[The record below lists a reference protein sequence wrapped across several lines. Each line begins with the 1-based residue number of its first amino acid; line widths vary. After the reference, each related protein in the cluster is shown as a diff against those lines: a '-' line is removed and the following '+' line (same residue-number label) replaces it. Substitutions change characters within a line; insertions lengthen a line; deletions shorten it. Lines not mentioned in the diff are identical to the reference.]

1 MDIFQALASTT
12 DPSFASV
19 TGYSMFDFA
28 AYAKGITVEAVGAP
42 VLFVMQHGWGL
53 VSFGAI
59 LFILAIIIRV
69 FSVGFKSPRPARR

>member
-12 DPSFASV
+12 NSDFATV

-28 AYAKGITVEAVGAP
+28 AYGKGLTIQFVGAP
-42 VLFVMQHGWGL
+42 ILFVMQHGWGL

-59 LFILAIIIRV
+59 LFILAVAIR
-69 FSVGFKSPRPARR
+69 FFRVGFRPARR